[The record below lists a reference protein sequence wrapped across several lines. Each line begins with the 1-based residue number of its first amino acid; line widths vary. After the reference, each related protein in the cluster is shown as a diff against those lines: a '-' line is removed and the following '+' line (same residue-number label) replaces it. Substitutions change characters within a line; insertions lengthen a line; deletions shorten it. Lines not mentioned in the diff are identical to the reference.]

1 MPDPRPWEA
10 IRHLN
15 HLHFAGGF
23 VGGLAARMATI
34 PLEAVL
40 TQTQPNR
47 ILDPPTQAR
56 LARHGRSMITLGLS
70 ACPRLAAFHGAQF
83 MVAGAVDAVF
93 FPDEQPGGQVLPG
106 QQPPTVP
113 EYMAQHFACG
123 ALGTAAAALMCAPF
137 DAIDHHITFRNKTF
151 LGAIQAVWHEGGLRG
166 FYARSPPVL
175 GTALLY
181 GGLFMVQATV
191 RVPLTHGGD
200 HLDPV
205 PAYALA
211 GALAGIVTHALA
223 FPFRRRLLRRACGPV
238 VPGLGWPTI
247 NFAVGSLRAC
257 LGCGALFGA
266 RRLVWDVC
274 FPENGPRPVPLK
286 GSTAPSFASF

>member
-34 PLEAVL
+34 PLEAAL

-181 GGLFMVQATV
+181 GGDNLDFAL
-191 RVPLTHGGD
+191 RRPLGTLRAESRD
-200 HLDPV
+200 LSN
-205 PAYALA
+205 
-211 GALAGIVTHALA
+211 
-223 FPFRRRLLRRACGPV
+223 RLLDLHRRCEETEAVIRSLMRAAPPGVPPV
-238 VPGLGWPTI
+238 
-247 NFAVGSLRAC
+247 
-257 LGCGALFGA
+257 
-266 RRLVWDVC
+266 
-274 FPENGPRPVPLK
+274 RP
-286 GSTAPSFASF
+286 